1 MPKPYN
7 DGSPCAY
14 ADASPSMIDILSIT
28 GPIYIII
35 GLGFT
40 ATRLGR
46 FTRPDMGVLGKFVV
60 NFALPALL
68 FNSLAQ
74 RPIGEILNGSYLL
87 VYLTGTLF
95 VVGIGYF
102 WSRRFAG
109 LDSTTST
116 FYAMGMSCSNSGFVG
131 YPILLLTMAPI
142 SGVALALNMIVE
154 NLFITPLLLAMADR
168 SCGKPDRWYRAIGHA
183 FGRLAANPLIIA
195 IFAGFCVSI
204 AQWRLPEAAVRT
216 VSMLALA
223 SGALALF
230 VIGGTLVGLPTQGLG
245 KRVAPIVMGKLI
257 LHPLA
262 VLTAIQILPIVGLP
276 MMIPSLETAA
286 VIMAAMPMMSIY
298 TILAQIY
305 GREEISAAAMLVTT
319 IVSFFTISGLLVI
332 LKPLPV

>member
-1 MPKPYN
+1 
-7 DGSPCAY
+7 
-14 ADASPSMIDILSIT
+14 MIDILSIT
-28 GPIYIII
+28 GPIYFIIA
-35 GLGFT
+35 LGFA

-46 FTRPDMGVLGKFVV
+46 FNKADMGVLGKFVI

-87 VYLTGTLF
+87 AYLTGTLF
-95 VVGIGYF
+95 VIGIGYF
-102 WSRRFAG
+102 WSRRFAR
-109 LDSTTST
+109 LDSTTSA

-131 YPILLLTMAPI
+131 YPILLLTMASI
-142 SGVALALNMIVE
+142 SGVALALNIIVE
-154 NLFITPLLLAMADR
+154 NLVVIPLLLAMADR
-168 SCGKPDRWYRAIGHA
+168 SCGKPDRWYRVTGHA
-183 FGRLAANPLIIA
+183 LFRLALNPLIIA

-204 AQWRLPEAAVRT
+204 ARWRLPDAAVRT

-230 VIGGTLVGLPTQGLG
+230 VIGGTLVGIPIRGLG
-245 KRVAPIVMGKLI
+245 KQVAPIVMGKLI

-262 VLTAIQILPIVGLP
+262 VLTALQILPMVGLP
-276 MMIPSLETAA
+276 MMMPSLETAA

-305 GREEISAAAMLVTT
+305 GRENISATAMLVTT
-319 IVSFFTISGLLVI
+319 IFSFFTISGLLVI

>member
-1 MPKPYN
+1 
-7 DGSPCAY
+7 
-14 ADASPSMIDILSIT
+14 MIDILSIT
-28 GPIYIII
+28 GPIYFIIA
-35 GLGFT
+35 LGFA

-46 FTRPDMGVLGKFVV
+46 FNKADMGILGKFVV

-74 RPIGEILNGSYLL
+74 RPIGEILNGSYMLA
-87 VYLTGTLF
+87 YLTGTLSI
-95 VVGIGYF
+95 VGIGYF
-102 WSRRFAG
+102 WSRRFGG
-109 LDSTTST
+109 LDPTTST

-154 NLFITPLLLAMADR
+154 NLVVTPLLLVMADR
-168 SCGKPDRWYRAIGHA
+168 SCGKPDRWYRVIGHTLA
-183 FGRLAANPLIIA
+183 RLAANPLIIG
-195 IFAGFCVSI
+195 IFAGFCVSM
-204 AQWRLPEAAVRT
+204 AGWKLPAAAVQT
-216 VSMLALA
+216 VSMLAMA

-230 VIGGTLVGLPTQGLG
+230 VIGGTLVGLPTRGLG

-262 VLTAIQILPIVGLP
+262 VLGAIQILPMMGLP
-276 MMIPSLETAA
+276 MLMPSLEMAA
-286 VIMAAMPMMSIY
+286 IIMAAMPMMSIY

-319 IVSFFTISGLLVI
+319 VFSFFTISGLLAI
-332 LKPLPV
+332 LQPLPV